1 MSSGRRLAMQT
12 TRARLASGGRI
23 VIPAEYRKALGL
35 HEGDIVTMQLEDGE
49 IRLYSFEEGLRRA
62 QALVRELVPE
72 GVSLVD
78 ELIAE
83 RRREAALE

>member
-1 MSSGRRLAMQT
+1 MKPA
-12 TRARLASGGRI
+12 RAKIDSGGRV

-35 HEGDIVTMQLEDGE
+35 HEGDLVTMRLVDGE
-49 IRLYSFEEGLRRA
+49 VHLYSFEEGLRRA
-62 QALVRELVPE
+62 QAIVRQFVPE

>member
-1 MSSGRRLAMQT
+1 MQT

-23 VIPAEYRKALGL
+23 VIPVEYRKALGL